1 MTMRK
6 LLSEH
11 ALFAVLVVVMRI
23 HSIGVDAMIFQI
35 SNFNWF
41 EDIPLILHDFL
52 IQKRQEDVW
61 KNLTFKPDIVDA

>member
-1 MTMRK
+1 MRK